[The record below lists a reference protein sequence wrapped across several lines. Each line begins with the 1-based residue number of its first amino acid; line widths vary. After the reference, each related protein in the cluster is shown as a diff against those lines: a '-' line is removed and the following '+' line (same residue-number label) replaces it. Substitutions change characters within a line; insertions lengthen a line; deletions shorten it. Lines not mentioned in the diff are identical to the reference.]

1 MTRQD
6 RIAQKRGQLAVN
18 YSNLVERN
26 QARAVRRERLEN
38 TGNILFSVFSILFAI
53 VLIVN
58 LYKSASGQGSVT
70 FTGMLQWLQNFS
82 VGFQVPNLSN
92 AIGIFLIRGD
102 WGIVDGLR
110 QFFNLFSTLF
120 GVGYYI
126 VMNLIYTLTFAGKF
140 LYYILG

>member
-1 MTRQD
+1 MAD
-6 RIAQKRGQLAVN
+6 
-18 YSNLVERN
+18 YSQGIRYKSYTDLQSRN
-26 QARAVRRERLEN
+26 RERAVKRANLEL
-38 TGNILFSVFSILFAI
+38 TGNILLLVFSTLFVIILI
-53 VLIVN
+53 IN

-92 AIGIFLIRGD
+92 SIGTFLIRGD
-102 WGIVDGLR
+102 WGIIDGLR
-110 QFFNLFSTLF
+110 HFFNLFSTLF

>member
-1 MTRQD
+1 MAD
-6 RIAQKRGQLAVN
+6 
-18 YSNLVERN
+18 YSQGISYKSYTDLQSRN
-26 QARAVRRERLEN
+26 RERAVKRANFEL
-38 TGNILFSVFSILFAI
+38 TGNILLLVFSTLFVI
-53 VLIVN
+53 VLIIN

-70 FTGMLQWLQNFS
+70 FTGMLQWLQNFN

-92 AIGIFLIRGD
+92 AIATFLIRGN

-126 VMNLIYTLTFAGKF
+126 IMNLIYTLTFAGKF